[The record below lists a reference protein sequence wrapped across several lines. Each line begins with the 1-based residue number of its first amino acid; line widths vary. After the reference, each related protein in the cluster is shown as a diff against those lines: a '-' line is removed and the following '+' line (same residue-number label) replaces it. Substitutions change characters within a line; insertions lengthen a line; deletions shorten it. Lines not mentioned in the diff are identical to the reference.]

1 MPHVVLTGTESTYKT
16 RLCEA
21 LSEWLNVR
29 SVPEYAREYMQENK
43 LDVTALNEAVFT
55 TIATGQIEQL
65 RSNGYYDVHAAPLL
79 FDTDSITLAV
89 WAADKFQRVYEEFT
103 VVPQHLHY
111 LLCAPT
117 NRAYADPLREDLTRR
132 DVLHQRYID
141 MLDAVNASYT
151 ILNEVA
157 FEDRLLEAKS
167 ALKSRG
173 FIPRD

>member
-79 FDTDSITLAV
+79 FDTDGVTLAV
-89 WAADKFQRVYEEFT
+89 WAADKFQRVDDKFT
-103 VVPQHLHY
+103 PIPTHLHY
-111 LLCAPT
+111 LVCAPT
-117 NRAYADPLREDLTRR
+117 NKAYEDPMREDLDRR
-132 DVLHQRYID
+132 DELHKRYLD

-167 ALKSRG
+167 ALKSWG
-173 FIPRD
+173 FTPRD